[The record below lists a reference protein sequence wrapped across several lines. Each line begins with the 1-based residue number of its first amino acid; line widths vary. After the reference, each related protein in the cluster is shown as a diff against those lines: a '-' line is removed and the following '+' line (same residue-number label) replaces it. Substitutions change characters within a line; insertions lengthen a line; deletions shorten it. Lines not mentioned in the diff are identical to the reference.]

1 MVKCPS
7 CKEDF
12 GTTPMTEKMNIE
24 ELSKDSVI
32 VNCPFC
38 DVFLGMKM
46 GKGIGHHHYHNNHH
60 PTISISRYN
69 EIYDR
74 CCGST

>member
-1 MVKCPS
+1 VLCAVVLFIFMVKCPS

-32 VNCPFC
+32 VYCPFC
-38 DVFLGMKM
+38 DVFLGIEN
-46 GKGIGHHHYHNNHH
+46 GK
-60 PTISISRYN
+60 RK
-69 EIYDR
+69 
-74 CCGST
+74 